1 MEQYTA
7 KAVSARN
14 PRLGNLSDFFMNF
27 FFLFSLVC
35 LFVFLFSLL
44 VLPMISAQCFIC
56 CLLFIIRQCFL
67 RVDDKLLLN
76 QIIKIRELQW
86 NRVRAV
92 YDELK

>member
-1 MEQYTA
+1 MLNA
-7 KAVSARN
+7 LSAVY
-14 PRLGNLSDFFMNF
+14 FFM
-27 FFLFSLVC
+27 
-35 LFVFLFSLL
+35 
-44 VLPMISAQCFIC
+44 
-56 CLLFIIRQCFL
+56 IRRYFL